1 MNNLNSLLLEG
12 NLVRDA
18 ELHQVGS
25 SGTSVCKFTVATNRS
40 YKKDN
45 GYEKEVSYFDVQT
58 WGKLA
63 EFSANSGKKG
73 RGCRVVGRL
82 KQDRWEGPDG
92 KKNSKVYIVAEHV
105 EWMPER
111 KDDSNSDHR
120 RENAPQSRYGAP
132 SDDFESDV
140 PF

>member
-45 GYEKEVSYFDVQT
+45 WYEKEVSYFDVQT

-73 RGCRVVGRL
+73 RSCRVVGRL

-92 KKNSKVYIVAEHV
+92 KKNSKVYIVAEHI
-105 EWMPER
+105 EWRTER
-111 KDDSNSDHR
+111 KDGSSGGHS
-120 RENAPQSRYGAP
+120 RENAPQVRYDAP
-132 SDDFESDV
+132 SDDFENDV